1 MEEQDKDPKGI
12 PRHQPT
18 CVGRLLSHLMRDRRT
33 LVELFS
39 VPGATAVFEAFY
51 EHEVN
56 LHGRTYI
63 ENPALKK
70 CLTEVGMWL
79 ENPNKTV
86 GLLMAGNPGNGK
98 STALATIKT
107 LISCSEQKDPE
118 NTDYYGHPSDACLTV
133 YKAIDILHFTNDEY
147 KFNQLKRTG
156 LLAIDDFGLEP
167 VEVQKYGNVY
177 SPIIELLEY
186 RYDNRLFTVLTTNL
200 LIKTIRERY
209 GDRMAD
215 RFNEMLTCVAFPD
228 VSFRSIRDDSSP

>member
-18 CVGRLLSHLMRDRRT
+18 CVGRLLSHLMQDRRT

-51 EHEVN
+51 EREVN

-70 CLTEVGMWL
+70 CLAEVAMWL

-107 LISCSEQKDPE
+107 LISCSEQIQRTPII
-118 NTDYYGHPSDACLTV
+118 T
-133 YKAIDILHFTNDEY
+133 DIL
-147 KFNQLKRTG
+147 LR
-156 LLAIDDFGLEP
+156 LA
-167 VEVQKYGNVY
+167 
-177 SPIIELLEY
+177 
-186 RYDNRLFTVLTTNL
+186 
-200 LIKTIRERY
+200 
-209 GDRMAD
+209 
-215 RFNEMLTCVAFPD
+215 
-228 VSFRSIRDDSSP
+228 

>member
-1 MEEQDKDPKGI
+1 
-12 PRHQPT
+12 
-18 CVGRLLSHLMRDRRT
+18 MRDRRT

-39 VPGATAVFEAFY
+39 VPGATVVFEAFY
-51 EHEVN
+51 EREVN

-70 CLTEVGMWL
+70 CLNEVAMWL

-107 LISCSEQKDPE
+107 LISCSELKDPV
-118 NTDYYGHPSDACLTV
+118 NTDYYGHPSDACLRV
-133 YKAIDILHFTNDEY
+133 YKAIEILHFTNDEY

-167 VEVQKYGNVY
+167 VEVEK
-177 SPIIELLEY
+177 
-186 RYDNRLFTVLTTNL
+186 
-200 LIKTIRERY
+200 
-209 GDRMAD
+209 
-215 RFNEMLTCVAFPD
+215 
-228 VSFRSIRDDSSP
+228 